1 MNFHRFKNKNVVV
14 TGSSSGIGRGLA
26 LAYANEGANVV
37 VNYCHSKDKAEEVVN
52 SIKLNGGNAIA
63 IQADVSNSNHIQ
75 NLITEIQK
83 VFGTIDVWVN
93 NAGADI
99 LTGSAVNLSLSEKL
113 ERLIEVDLKGT
124 MNCSWAIAPIM
135 QEQGYG
141 VILNNSWDLAIHG
154 FQGSN
159 PQIFA
164 ATKAGILGFSRSL
177 AKSVGPNVR
186 VNIMAPGWIATEF
199 IENDMADDYYQARIK
214 EIPLGRFG
222 KPEDVAGVALY
233 LTSDDA
239 AYITGEVININGG
252 LV

>member
-1 MNFHRFKNKNVVV
+1 MNLLRFKNKTVVV

-37 VNYCHSKDKAEEVVN
+37 VNYCRSASKADEVVN
-52 SIKLNGGNAIA
+52 TIKSNGGNAIA
-63 IQADVSNSNHIQ
+63 VQADVSNPDDIQ
-75 NLITEIQK
+75 NLIEQTQK
-83 VFGTIDVWVN
+83 TFGSIDVWVN

-99 LTGSAVNLSLSEKL
+99 LTGSAANLSLTEKL
-113 ERLIEVDLKGT
+113 ERLIDVDLKGT

-135 QEQGYG
+135 QEQGHG

-177 AKSVGPNVR
+177 AKSIGPHVR

-199 IENDMADDYYQARIK
+199 IENDMADEYYQARIK

-222 KPEDVAGVALY
+222 KPDDVAGVALY

-239 AYITGEVININGG
+239 AYVTGEVININGG